1 MNFWDGSGCS
11 RVRRWWRTRLRRH
24 TNNTSS
30 GRDIL
35 RNEGETVNQR
45 FWLKH
50 SSGITGITDNSLVF
64 EHLQA
69 QELPQPADLVL
80 QRTDRQSDSLA
91 AKRVLLCAFVE
102 TGGSNTP

>member
-30 GRDIL
+30 RRNIL
-35 RNEGETVNQR
+35 HNKGEMINQQR
-45 FWLKH
+45 SLKH
-50 SSGITGITDNSLVF
+50 SSNIIEITDNSLVF
-64 EHLQA
+64 LHLKV

-80 QRTDRQSDSLA
+80 TKGKTDTSSNLA
-91 AKRVLLCAFVE
+91 ITWEL
-102 TGGSNTP
+102 